1 MGQQKRDS
9 MNRRRLVTALP
20 ALALLEGVSRAA
32 FAQAYPSQQIKF
44 VVPYSPGGLPDTVAR
59 VVARKLGERIGQS
72 EVVDNRPGANGV
84 VAAQALLSSAP
95 DGHTLLVTDDSMMTI
110 NPLIY
115 KNIAY
120 DPKKDFLPV
129 SLIATAPLFL
139 AVHPSVPANSFQ
151 DLVALI
157 KSKPGEFAYGSSGV
171 GSTHHLC
178 TEAMKAALGLD
189 IRHIPYKG
197 TGQSVPAVVG
207 NQVAMV
213 FSAFPS
219 LTGFVKGGQVKLLVV
234 NTAKRSVFAP
244 NVTALGELIP
254 GFDFAPNIGIFAPAR
269 TPQSV
274 IMKISDE
281 VAKLVKE
288 PDAIQTFNTAG
299 IEPIGGGPADY
310 ARVLEREAE
319 RDARAIRTAGV
330 KAE

>member
-1 MGQQKRDS
+1 
-9 MNRRRLVTALP
+9 MNRRRLLASLP
-20 ALALLEGVSRAA
+20 AVALAQA
-32 FAQAYPSQQIKF
+32 FGRPACAQAYPSQQIRF
-44 VVPYSPGGLPDTVAR
+44 IVPYSPGGLPDTVAR
-59 VVARKLGERIGQS
+59 VVAKKLTERFGVP
-72 EVVDNRPGANGV
+72 VVVENRPGANGV
-84 VAAQALLSSAP
+84 VAAQAVTSSTA
-95 DGHTLLVTDDSMMTI
+95 DGYTLLLTDDSMMTI
-110 NPLIY
+110 NPLLY

-120 DPKKDFLPV
+120 EPKRDFLPV

-139 AVHPSVPANSFQ
+139 AVHPSVPAGTFQ
-151 DLVALI
+151 ELVALV
-157 KSKPGEFAYGSSGV
+157 KSKPGELAYGSSGI

-219 LTGFVKGGQVKLLVV
+219 LSGFVRGGQVKLLVV

-254 GFDFAPNIGIFAPAR
+254 GFDFAPNIGIFAPAK
-269 TPQSV
+269 TPATV
-274 IMKISDE
+274 ISRISDE
-281 VAKLVKE
+281 VARLVRE
-288 PDAIQTFNTAG
+288 TDAIQTFNTAG
-299 IEPIGGGPADY
+299 IEPIGGGPAEY
-310 ARVLEREAE
+310 TRVLEREAE
-319 RDARAIRTAGV
+319 RDARAIRTADL

>member
-1 MGQQKRDS
+1 
-9 MNRRRLVTALP
+9 MNRRRLLGAAS
-20 ALALLEGVSRAA
+20 ALALAPLAARPA
-32 FAQAYPSQQIKF
+32 FAQAYPSQQIRF
-44 VVPYSPGGLPDTVAR
+44 VVPYSAGGLPDTVAR
-59 VVARKLGERIGQS
+59 VVARKLTDRIGQS
-72 EVVDNRPGANGV
+72 VVVDNRPGANGV
-84 VAAQALLSSAP
+84 VAAQAVMSSPA
-95 DGHTLLVTDDSMMTI
+95 DGHTLLLTDDSMMTI

-139 AVHPSVPANSFQ
+139 AVHPTVPAKTFQ
-151 DLVALI
+151 ELVALI
-157 KSKPGEFAYGSSGV
+157 KSKPGELAYGSSGV

-178 TEAMKAALGLD
+178 MEAMKAALGLD

-219 LTGFVKGGQVKLLVV
+219 LLGFVKDGKVKLLVV
-234 NTAKRSVFAP
+234 NTAKRSVFEP
-244 NVTALGELIP
+244 GVTALGELIP

-269 TPQSV
+269 TPAAVVAKVSE
-274 IMKISDE
+274 E

-288 PDAIQTFNTAG
+288 PDTIQTFNTAG

-310 ARVLEREAE
+310 AKVLEREAE
-319 RDARAIRTAGV
+319 RDARAIRTAGL

>member
-1 MGQQKRDS
+1 MD
-9 MNRRRLVTALP
+9 RRQLLVSATGAACGALP
-20 ALALLEGVSRAA
+20 IARAWGQTP
-32 FAQAYPSQQIKF
+32 AQAFPAQQIRF
-44 VVPYSPGGLPDTVAR
+44 IVPYSPGGLPDTVAR
-59 VVARKLGERIGQS
+59 IVAKKLTERIGQS
-72 EVVDNRPGANGV
+72 VVVENRPGANGV
-84 VAAQALLSSAP
+84 VAAQAVTSAP
-95 DGHTLLVTDDSMMTI
+95 ADGYTLLLTDDSMMTI

-115 KNIAY
+115 KNLGY
-120 DPKKDFLPV
+120 DAKKDFLPA

-139 AVHPSVPANSFQ
+139 AVHPSVPANTFQ
-151 DLVALI
+151 ELVALI

-189 IRHIPYKG
+189 LRHIPYKG

-219 LTGFVKGGQVKLLVV
+219 LTGFVKSGQVKLLVT

-244 NVTALGELIP
+244 GVTAMGELVP
-254 GFDFAPNIGIFAPAR
+254 GFDFAPNIGIFAPAK
-269 TPQSV
+269 TPAAV
-274 IMKISDE
+274 VTRISDE

-288 PDAIQTFNTAG
+288 ADVIQTFTTAG
-299 IEPIGGGPADY
+299 IEGIGGGPADY
-310 ARVLEREAE
+310 AKMLEREAE
-319 RDARAIRTAGV
+319 RDAKAVRTAGL

>member
-1 MGQQKRDS
+1 
-9 MNRRRLVTALP
+9 
-20 ALALLEGVSRAA
+20 
-32 FAQAYPSQQIKF
+32 
-44 VVPYSPGGLPDTVAR
+44 
-59 VVARKLGERIGQS
+59 
-72 EVVDNRPGANGV
+72 
-84 VAAQALLSSAP
+84 
-95 DGHTLLVTDDSMMTI
+95 
-110 NPLIY
+110 LIY

-120 DPKKDFLPV
+120 DPKRDFLPV

-139 AVHPSVPANSFQ
+139 AVHPSVPANTFQ
-151 DLVALI
+151 ELVALI
-157 KSKPGEFAYGSSGV
+157 KSRPGEMAYGSSGV

-234 NTAKRSVFAP
+234 NTATRSVFAP
-244 NVTALGELIP
+244 NVTALGEVIP
-254 GFDFAPNIGIFAPAR
+254 GFDFAPNIGIFAPAK
-269 TPQSV
+269 TPAGV
-274 IMKISDE
+274 ITRVSEE

-310 ARVLEREAE
+310 AKVLEREAE
-319 RDARAIRTAGV
+319 RDARAIRSAGV